1 MSHRLAVYVYSA
13 DLISQ
18 AGTAAQLR
26 GRPEVYVVEQS
37 AIDDAE
43 IAIVV
48 VERIDAELRRL
59 VGAIQRDGCPKVL
72 VVVTDAGGADRDDL
86 VGVSAVL
93 TRATVTPESLTAAV
107 VAVAD
112 GRSAALDAA
121 RDADTG
127 VTTVPV
133 LGNATPFDDRERDV
147 LALLAEGYDTQE
159 IADRLFYS
167 ERTIKSVIHDITTRL
182 HLRNRSHA
190 VAYAIKTGVL

>member
-1 MSHRLAVYVYSA
+1 MSHRLAVYVYCA

-26 GRPEVYVVEQS
+26 GRPEVYVVEQQ
-37 AIDDAE
+37 AIDDADV
-43 IAIVV
+43 AVVV
-48 VERIDAELRRL
+48 VERIDNELRRL

-72 VVVTDAGGADRDDL
+72 VIATDIAGSDEPEDL
-86 VGVSAVL
+86 DGVSAVL
-93 TRATVTPESLTAAV
+93 PRAVVTPELLASTI
-107 VAVAD
+107 VAVAA
-112 GRSAALDAA
+112 GRHPPLDLGTAAAAPHRVSTSA
-121 RDADTG
+121 
-127 VTTVPV
+127 PS
-133 LGNATPFDDRERDV
+133 FDERERDV

-159 IADRLFYS
+159 IADRLYYS